1 MAQAVKDNGV
11 ETIAASRS
19 QAIPLALLEAP
30 YRTFCQ
36 NSPSVDKT
44 SPQKKNLMIY
54 CKPTSVSEYLA
65 SSSESSTVRSGILSD
80 ASTTVT
86 AIYDVSTDSILG
98 GDGAAVL
105 DAISGKDDA
114 QATLAESALLAL
126 ADLDK
131 LAAEQAIGPKSRK
144 DVVIVV
150 GSGGREHALAV
161 AVAKSPLVAQVICC
175 PGNGGT
181 AVEGG
186 KISNAEGVNGKQ
198 DNATVIELVKKTN
211 AKMVVI
217 GPEAPLVA
225 GLVDEMATACPGVLA
240 FGPSKAGAE
249 LEASK
254 VRRAMVAIIYHQN
267 WQKRNTNRK
276 ADNFFSLFFFERH
289 SQKTFCKSTAFQQ
302 QNTGI
307 LPMLPKRLPM
317 LNLSM
322 NQTDR

>member
-1 MAQAVKDNGV
+1 MAKAVADAGI
-11 ETIAASRS
+11 ETIVTTRS
-19 QAIPLALLEAP
+19 QAIPLSLLEAP

-36 NSPSVDKT
+36 NNPQPDKEQKSPT
-44 SPQKKNLMIY
+44 KKMMIY

-65 SSSESSTVRSGILSD
+65 SLSESSSVRASILSD

-86 AIYDVSTDSILG
+86 AIYDVEQDAILG
-98 GDGAAVL
+98 GDVSSLL
-105 DAISGKDDA
+105 DAIAGKNNDS
-114 QATLAESALLAL
+114 QSKLAEAALLAL
-126 ADLDK
+126 AKLDTM
-131 LAAEQAIGPKSRK
+131 AAQQAIGPKKQS

-198 DNATVIELVKKTN
+198 DNATVIDLVKRTG

-225 GLVDEMATACPGVLA
+225 GLVDEMEVACPGVLA

-254 VRRAMVAIIYHQN
+254 VRNRAVT
-267 WQKRNTNRK
+267 RNENFTKK
-276 ADNFFSLFFFERH
+276 AQH
-289 SQKTFCKSTAFQQ
+289 K
-302 QNTGI
+302 I
-307 LPMLPKRLPM
+307 
-317 LNLSM
+317 
-322 NQTDR
+322 

>member
-1 MAQAVKDNGV
+1 MAQAVKDNGM
-11 ETIAASRS
+11 ETITASRS

-36 NSPSVDKT
+36 NSPNKDK
-44 SPQKKNLMIY
+44 SPKKKLVIY

-65 SSSESSTVRSGILSD
+65 SISESSTVRSGILSD

-86 AIYDVSTDSILG
+86 AIYDVASDTILG
-98 GDGAAVL
+98 GDGATLL
-105 DAISGKDDA
+105 DAISGNGDA
-114 QATLAESALLAL
+114 QATLAESALLTL

-198 DNATVIELVKKTN
+198 DNATVIALVKRTN

-217 GPEAPLVA
+217 GPEAPLVD
-225 GLVDEMATACPGVLA
+225 GLVDEMATACRGVLA

-254 VRRAMVAIIYHQN
+254 VRIGRVSIYHQN
-267 WQKRNTNRK
+267 WQNEIPTETLIH
-276 ADNFFSLFFFERH
+276 FFVFFERH
-289 SQKTFCKSTAFQQ
+289 LQKIFCKSTGFQQ

-307 LPMLPKRLPM
+307 SQMLRKRLPM
-317 LNLSM
+317 WNL
-322 NQTDR
+322 